1 MDFQLSEDQRDLAT
15 GVREFCEG
23 RFDRDRMRDLV
34 DKNRVAGMVDK
45 KLWAELAETGFFSLR
60 VAEDEGGVGLGTA
73 EAALVY
79 EEAGRALLPGPL
91 VATHLAAS
99 LGGEAAA
106 GLAAGAASGELVVGL
121 VAGDASPILVE
132 HLDALD
138 VLLVLDD
145 DGIRRVSPPSV
156 AGTPVRTPMDPFT
169 PLHHVEALPEGE
181 LIADAETA
189 ARFRREGAV
198 LTAAVQLGIAG
209 KLTELST
216 QYAKEREQFGRIIG
230 SFQAVKHLCAD
241 MLVRT
246 EIARA
251 AVYAAAV
258 TLDDP
263 VVGDAAVVVPTA
275 KLMADDAATRN
286 GKDATQVHGGMGF
299 TWEVDVHLYL
309 KRAWVHATQF
319 GSAEDNEEA
328 LALTL

>member
-1 MDFQLSEDQRDLAT
+1 MDFQLSDDQRDLAT

-23 RFDRDRMRDLV
+23 RFDRDRMRNLV
-34 DKNRVAGMVDK
+34 DHDRKPGMVDK
-45 KLWAELAETGFFSLR
+45 KLWQELAETGFFSLR

-99 LGGEAAA
+99 LGGEL
-106 GLAAGAASGELVVGL
+106 GAGAASGELIVGVVE
-121 VAGDASPILVE
+121 GDASPILVE

-138 VLLVLDD
+138 VLLILDE
-145 DGIRRVSPPSV
+145 DGIRKVAPADV
-156 AGTPVRTPMDPFT
+156 AGTAVKNPVDPFT

-181 LIADAETA
+181 LVADAETA

-209 KLTELST
+209 KLTELAT

-251 AVYAAAV
+251 AVYSAAV

-263 VVGDAAVVVPTA
+263 VVGDAAVAVPTA

-309 KRAWVHATQF
+309 KRAWVHATQY
-319 GSAEDNEEA
+319 GDADDNEEA
-328 LALTL
+328 LAATL

>member
-15 GVREFCEG
+15 GVRDFCEG
-23 RFDRDRMRDLV
+23 RFDRDRMRNLV
-34 DKNRVAGMVDK
+34 DKARVPGMVDK
-45 KLWAELAETGFFSLR
+45 ALWAELAETGFFSLR
-60 VAEDEGGVGLGTA
+60 VPEADGGVGLGTA

-79 EEAGRALLPGPL
+79 EEAGRVLLPGPL

-99 LGGEAAA
+99 LDGDLG
-106 GLAAGAASGELVVGL
+106 AGAASGELIVGL
-121 VAGDASPILVE
+121 VDGEATPLLVE
-132 HLDALD
+132 HLDVLD
-138 VLLVLDD
+138 VLLVLDA
-145 DGIRRVSPPSV
+145 DGLRRVDPAAVS
-156 AGTPVRTPMDPFT
+156 GTAIANPVDPFT
-169 PLHHVEALPEGE
+169 PLHHVEALPAGE
-181 LIADAETA
+181 PVGDAETA

-198 LTAAVQLGIAG
+198 LTAAIQLGIAG
-209 KLTELST
+209 KLTELAT

-263 VVGDAAVVVPTA
+263 VVGDPAVAVPTA

-286 GKDATQVHGGMGF
+286 AKDATQVHGGMGF

-319 GSAEDNEEA
+319 GGAEENEEA

>member
-23 RFDRDRMRDLV
+23 RFDRDRMRALV
-34 DKNRVAGMVDK
+34 DKNRLPGMVDK

-99 LGGEAAA
+99 LGGDLGAA
-106 GLAAGAASGELVVGL
+106 AASGELIVGL
-121 VAGDASPILVE
+121 VEGDASPILVE
-132 HLDALD
+132 HLDVLD

-145 DGIRRVSPPSV
+145 DGIRRVTPSSV
-156 AGTPVRTPMDPFT
+156 TGTAVRTPLDPFT

-181 LIADAETA
+181 LVADAETA

-209 KLTELST
+209 KLTELAT

-230 SFQAVKHLCAD
+230 GFQAVKHLCAD

-263 VVGDAAVVVPTA
+263 VVGDAAVAVPTA

>member
-1 MDFQLSEDQRDLAT
+1 MDFQLSEDQRDLRS

-23 RFDRDRMRDLV
+23 RFDRERMRKLV
-34 DKNRVAGMVDK
+34 DTAPVPGMVDRA
-45 KLWAELAETGFFSLR
+45 LWRELAETGFFSLR
-60 VAEDEGGVGLGTA
+60 IAEEAGGVGLGVA

-79 EEAGRALLPGPL
+79 EEAGRVLLPGPL

-99 LGGEAAA
+99 LPGDLGTD
-106 GLAAGAASGELVVGL
+106 AASGDAVVGL
-121 VAGDASPILVE
+121 IEGDSWPLLVE

-138 VLLVLDD
+138 CLLVLTDE
-145 DGIRRVSPPSV
+145 GIRLVDPKHVRGERV
-156 AGTPVRTPMDPFT
+156 AHPVDPFT
-169 PLHHVEALPEGE
+169 PVTSVDELPVGE
-181 LIADAETA
+181 LVADALVAEQW
-189 ARFRREGAV
+189 RRIGAV
-198 LTAAVQLGIAG
+198 LTAALQLGIAG
-209 KLTELST
+209 RLTELAT
-216 QYAKEREQFGRIIG
+216 QYAKEREQFGRVIG

-263 VVGDAAVVVPTA
+263 AVGDPEVAVLTA
-275 KLMADDAATRN
+275 KVMGDDAATRN
-286 GKDATQVHGGMGF
+286 GKDATQVYGGMGF

-319 GSAEDNEEA
+319 GGAEENEEA
-328 LALTL
+328 LAGML

>member
-23 RFDRDRMRDLV
+23 RFDRDRMRALV
-34 DKNRVAGMVDK
+34 DKNRLPGMVDK

-99 LGGEAAA
+99 LGGDLGAA
-106 GLAAGAASGELVVGL
+106 AASGELIVGL
-121 VAGDASPILVE
+121 VEGDASPILVE
-132 HLDALD
+132 HLDVLD

-145 DGIRRVSPPSV
+145 DGIRRVTPSSV
-156 AGTPVRTPMDPFT
+156 TGTASAPLDPFT

-181 LIADAETA
+181 LVADAETA

-209 KLTELST
+209 KLTELAT

-230 SFQAVKHLCAD
+230 GFQAVKHLCAD

-263 VVGDAAVVVPTA
+263 VVGDAAVAVPTA

>member
-34 DKNRVAGMVDK
+34 DKNRVPGMVDK

-99 LGGEAAA
+99 LGGEL
-106 GLAAGAASGELVVGL
+106 GAGAASGALVVGL
-121 VAGDASPILVE
+121 VDGDASPILVE
-132 HLDALD
+132 HLDVLD
-138 VLLVLDD
+138 VLLVLDA
-145 DGIRRVSPPSV
+145 DGVRRVSPSAV
-156 AGTPVRTPMDPFT
+156 TGTAVRSPLDPFT

-181 LIADAETA
+181 LVADAETA
-189 ARFRREGAV
+189 ARLRREGAV
-198 LTAAVQLGIAG
+198 LTAAVQLGISG
-209 KLTELST
+209 KLTELTT

-263 VVGDAAVVVPTA
+263 VVGDAAVAVPTA

-319 GSAEDNEEA
+319 GSAEENEEA
-328 LALTL
+328 LAATL